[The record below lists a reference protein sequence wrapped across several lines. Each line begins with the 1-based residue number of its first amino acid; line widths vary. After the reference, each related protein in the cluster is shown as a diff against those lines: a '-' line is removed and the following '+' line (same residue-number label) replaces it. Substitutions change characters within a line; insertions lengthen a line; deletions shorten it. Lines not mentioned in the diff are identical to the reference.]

1 MALTPLRMDML
12 IMMIWYSEKL
22 SEATMTAA
30 VTCTFHCLFPP
41 SGPTL
46 ERALLILET
55 IQTQNLQTVQ
65 SVLYDGAKIFFE
77 QFPHIDSAKTQQ
89 GAGEVRSK
97 DVSKEVEVFSSR
109 LSDILIGP
117 KISPA
122 EPEYTRMKRAALAVA
137 YVNCAAAS
145 ETGRLTSSL
154 GTWLASERSRPIRET
169 LKRALL
175 AISVSAHDGAPGR
188 GLIAQ

>member
-1 MALTPLRMDML
+1 MDTL
-12 IMMIWYSEKL
+12 IMMIWCSEKL
-22 SEATMTAA
+22 SEATITAA
-30 VTCTFHCLFPP
+30 VTCTFHCLSPP

-46 ERALLILET
+46 ERALLILEK
-55 IQTQNLQTVQ
+55 IQTLNSRTVQ
-65 SVLYDGAKIFFE
+65 SVLYDRAKIFFE

-97 DVSKEVEVFSSR
+97 DVSKEVEAFSSR
-109 LSDILIGP
+109 LIDILFSP
-117 KISPA
+117 KLS
-122 EPEYTRMKRAALAVA
+122 EPESARMKRAALAVT

-145 ETGRLTSSL
+145 ETGRLTSTL
-154 GTWLASERSRPIRET
+154 EKWLASERSRPIHET

-188 GLIAQ
+188 GLTAQ